1 MMWMLCVRF
10 VGAKLVKI
18 MDKLLFAGCFI
29 GCRVGR
35 TSQHSGEIYHY
46 LLI

>member
-1 MMWMLCVRF
+1 MYYVRY

-35 TSQHSGEIYHY
+35 TSQQSGEIYHY

>member
-1 MMWMLCVRF
+1 MYYVRY
-10 VGAKLVKI
+10 VGAKIVKI

-35 TSQHSGEIYHY
+35 TSQLCGEIYHY